1 VAFRWLPCV
10 RAPFSRLL
18 GHVEAGQERGG
29 EQAGVGS
36 PPGLDLDGADR
47 RPVGL
52 TGRAEG
58 QIGVRRR
65 LYPIGAGAA
74 GWATPIIESRV
85 ISAASPSSP
94 MPSVPAGRRGI
105 TR

>member
-1 VAFRWLPCV
+1 VAFRWLPRV

-18 GHVEAGQERGG
+18 GHVEAGQERRG
-29 EQAGVGS
+29 EQSGVGS

-52 TGRAEG
+52 TGWAEG

-85 ISAASPSSP
+85 ISAASPSSL